1 MQLSRWGNVNYNNDS
16 LAIVYKRNSSA
27 KFKIKEFNGYNK
39 VYYIIS
45 DRILISFIDKIKNYY
60 LYTFTSILNDNHIY

>member
-1 MQLSRWGNVNYNNDS
+1 MQLSKRGNVNYNNDS
-16 LAIVYKRNSSA
+16 IAIVYKINSSA
-27 KFKIKEFNGYNK
+27 KFKIKLFNGYNK

-60 LYTFTSILNDNHIY
+60 LDTFTRILNDNQIY